1 MSDFNNDI
9 NELARDYR
17 SPSHRQSI
25 QVLTCCL
32 IGFICFLGAY
42 MRIPVLPLLASSI
55 GAGTAQIG
63 LINAAFML
71 SAGILAVPSGFL
83 SDRIGIRPVLIAGLA
98 LMSCASLLIPF
109 CTTPLLLGSIYLV
122 FGMGL
127 SAFTPTMMSSVARAV
142 PRTHVGR
149 AYSWYTT
156 AVYLAM
162 TLGPASGGWLGRVL
176 GIGEVFF
183 VSGGLIVAALVA
195 VLIFLPARVQTAH
208 EDHAEPM
215 ASGIFSNRR
224 LMAALVGTLGGCFG
238 FGMFISFLPLHARAL
253 GLNVGQIG
261 IVFAAQALV
270 NVLLRIP
277 FGHLSDRVDRGLMSG
292 IGLVLCALAVG
303 AVGLAHGMTTLLLCA
318 CILGAGMGVG
328 FTALS
333 ALVVVVMPPNQRGLG
348 LGLYN
353 SCIYLGM
360 MLSSATMGMVI
371 KVADFA
377 TGFFCAG
384 AVTFILAV
392 LFCYLYRDTML
403 SLNMKDQESQDEAG
417 KGEA

>member
-1 MSDFNNDI
+1 MSHNDLDNN
-9 NELARDYR
+9 LAEQYR
-17 SPSHRQSI
+17 TPGHRQSV
-25 QVLTCCL
+25 QVLTCCV

-71 SAGILAVPSGFL
+71 SAGILAVPSGLL
-83 SDRIGIRPVLIAGLA
+83 SDRIGIRPVLITGLA
-98 LMSCASLLIPF
+98 LMSCASLIIPF
-109 CTTPLLLGSIYLV
+109 CDTPLLLGGIYLF

-127 SAFTPTMMSSVARAV
+127 SAFTPTMMSSVARVV
-142 PRTHVGR
+142 PRSHVGR

-162 TLGPASGGWLGRVL
+162 TFGPATGGWFGKAL
-176 GIGEVFF
+176 GIREVFF
-183 VSGGLIVAALVA
+183 VSGGLIVAALIA
-195 VLIFLPARVQTAH
+195 VLLFLPAPEQHHHDEHV
-208 EDHAEPM
+208 DEP
-215 ASGIFSNRR
+215 ASGILSNRR
-224 LMAALVGTLGGCFG
+224 LLAALVGTLGGCFG

-261 IVFAAQALV
+261 IIFAAQALV

-292 IGLVLCALAVG
+292 IGLVLCAHAVG
-303 AVGLAHGMTTLLLCA
+303 AVGLAHGMVTLLICA
-318 CILGAGMGVG
+318 CVLGAGMGIG

-333 ALVVVVMPPNQRGLG
+333 ALVVVVMPPRQRGLG

-360 MLSSATMGMVI
+360 MLSSATMGMII
-371 KVADFA
+371 KAADFA
-377 TGFFCAG
+377 TGFFSAG

-392 LFCYLYRDTML
+392 LFSYLYRDTML
-403 SLNMKDQESQDEAG
+403 SLKTQDQQAPNTTGKDRG
-417 KGEA
+417 

>member
-1 MSDFNNDI
+1 MNDTGI
-9 NELARDYR
+9 NGEELAAQYAPPR
-17 SPSHRQSI
+17 HRHTL

-55 GAGTAQIG
+55 GAGTTEIG

-71 SAGILAVPSGFL
+71 SAGILAVPAGLL
-83 SDRIGIRPVLIAGLA
+83 SDRIGIRPVLLTGLG

-109 CTTPLLLGSIYLV
+109 CGTPLLLGAIYLV

-127 SAFTPTMMSSVARAV
+127 SAFTPTMMSSVAKVV
-142 PRTHVGR
+142 PRSHVGR

-162 TLGPASGGWLGRVL
+162 TIGPASGGWFGRII
-176 GIGEVFF
+176 GIREVFF
-183 VSGGLIVAALVA
+183 VSGGLILLALAA
-195 VLIFLPARVQTAH
+195 VLFFRPGQGEEHHAHADEHPEHLP
-208 EDHAEPM
+208 
-215 ASGIFSNRR
+215 GIFSNRR

-238 FGMFISFLPLHARAL
+238 FGMFISFLPLHARAQ
-253 GLNVGQIG
+253 GLNVGEIG
-261 IVFAAQALV
+261 IVFAAQALM

-277 FGHLSDRVDRGLMSG
+277 FGRLSDRLDRGLMSG
-292 IGLVLCALAVG
+292 TGLIVCAVAVMLTG
-303 AVGLAHGMTTLLLCA
+303 PAHGMAALIACA
-318 CILGAGMGVG
+318 CLLGAGMGVC

-333 ALVVVVMPPNQRGLG
+333 SLVVVVTPPKQRGLG

-371 KVADFA
+371 KRTSFSLGFMVTGAA
-377 TGFFCAG
+377 TFVMALLFFC
-384 AVTFILAV
+384 
-392 LFCYLYRDTML
+392 LYRTVV
-403 SLNMKDQESQDEAG
+403 SAQEKSGA
-417 KGEA
+417 AR

>member
-1 MSDFNNDI
+1 MNDTDNDI
-9 NELARDYR
+9 NDLAREYG
-17 SPSHRQSI
+17 SPNHRQTI
-25 QVLTCCL
+25 QVLACCV

-55 GAGTAQIG
+55 GASTTQIG

-71 SAGILAVPSGFL
+71 SAGVLAVPAGLL
-83 SDRIGIRPVLIAGLA
+83 SDRLGIRPILITGLC

-109 CTTPLLLGSIYLV
+109 SNSALLLAAVYLV

-127 SAFTPTMMSSVARAV
+127 SAFTPTMMASVARAV
-142 PRTHVGR
+142 PHSHVGR

-162 TLGPASGGWLGRVL
+162 TIGPAGGGWFGRVL
-176 GIGEVFF
+176 GMREVFF
-183 VSGGLIVAALVA
+183 VSGGLIILALLA
-195 VLIFLPARVQTAH
+195 VLCFLPGRGEQG
-208 EDHAEPM
+208 HADDPAEQLPT
-215 ASGIFSNRR
+215 GILSNRR
-224 LMAALVGTLGGCFG
+224 LMAALIGTLGGCFG

-261 IVFAAQALV
+261 IVFAAQALM
-270 NVLLRIP
+270 NVVLRIP
-277 FGHLSDRVDRGLMSG
+277 FGHLSDRVDRGLMAG
-292 IGLVLCALAVG
+292 VGLAVCALAVG
-303 AVGLAHGMTTLLLCA
+303 ATGLARGMVTLIACA
-318 CILGAGMGVG
+318 CLLGGGMGIC

-333 ALVVVVMPPNQRGLG
+333 SLVVLVMPPKQRGLG

-371 KVADFA
+371 KRSSFT
-377 TGFFCAG
+377 TGFVSTG
-384 AVTFILAV
+384 VVTFMMAG
-392 LFCYLYRDTML
+392 LFSYLYRDSML
-403 SLNMKDQESQDEAG
+403 SRKTEA
-417 KGEA
+417 

>member
-1 MSDFNNDI
+1 MSDTDLDI
-9 NELARDYR
+9 DLTRQYR
-17 SPSHRQSI
+17 TPGHRQSI
-25 QVLTCCL
+25 QVLTCCV

-71 SAGILAVPSGFL
+71 SAGILAVPSGLL
-83 SDRIGIRPVLIAGLA
+83 SDRIGIRPVLITGLA

-109 CTTPLLLGSIYLV
+109 CYTPLLLGSVYLI

-127 SAFTPTMMSSVARAV
+127 SAFTPTMMSSVARVV
-142 PRTHVGR
+142 PRSHVGR

-162 TLGPASGGWLGRVL
+162 TFGPASGGWFGKAL
-176 GIGEVFF
+176 GIREVFF
-183 VSGGLIVAALVA
+183 VSGGLIVAALAA
-195 VLIFLPARVQTAH
+195 VLCFLPTPQEQPH
-208 EDHAEPM
+208 DEHAEQLPT
-215 ASGIFSNRR
+215 GILANRR
-224 LMAALVGTLGGCFG
+224 LLAALVGTLGGCFG

-261 IVFAAQALV
+261 IIFAAQALV

-277 FGHLSDRVDRGLMSG
+277 FGHLSDRVDRGVMSG

-303 AVGLAHGMTTLLLCA
+303 AAGLAHGMATLLICA
-318 CILGAGMGVG
+318 CVLGAGMGIG

-333 ALVVVVMPPNQRGLG
+333 ALVVVVMPPKQRGLG

-371 KVADFA
+371 KAAGFS
-377 TGFFCAG
+377 TGFFTAG

-392 LFCYLYRDTML
+392 LFSYLYRDSML
-403 SLNMKDQESQDEAG
+403 TLKMQDQQAQR
-417 KGEA
+417 

>member
-1 MSDFNNDI
+1 MSDTNHDSNLNGQFRPPN
-9 NELARDYR
+9 
-17 SPSHRQSI
+17 HRQSI
-25 QVLTCCL
+25 QVLACCV

-71 SAGILAVPSGFL
+71 SAGILAVPSGLL

-109 CTTPLLLGSIYLV
+109 CYTPLLLGAVYLV

-127 SAFTPTMMSSVARAV
+127 SAFTPTMMSSVARVV
-142 PRTHVGR
+142 PRSHVGR

-162 TLGPASGGWLGRVL
+162 TFGPASGGWFGKALGVR
-176 GIGEVFF
+176 EVFF
-183 VSGGLIVAALVA
+183 VSGGLIVAALLA
-195 VLIFLPARVQTAH
+195 VLSFLPRTEEQPH
-208 EDHAEPM
+208 DEHADEVP
-215 ASGIFSNRR
+215 AGILSNRR

-261 IVFAAQALV
+261 VIFAAQALV

-292 IGLVLCALAVG
+292 IGLVLCAHAVG
-303 AVGLAHGMTTLLLCA
+303 AVGLAQGMATLLACA
-318 CILGAGMGVG
+318 CVLGAGMGIG

-333 ALVVVVMPPNQRGLG
+333 ALVVVVMPPKQRGLG

-371 KVADFA
+371 KAADFA
-377 TGFFCAG
+377 TGFFTAG
-384 AVTFILAV
+384 AVTFVLAV
-392 LFCYLYRDTML
+392 LFSYLYRDTMF
-403 SLNMKDQESQDEAG
+403 SLVRKDQ
-417 KGEA
+417 

>member
-1 MSDFNNDI
+1 MSDTDLDI
-9 NELARDYR
+9 DLTRQYR
-17 SPSHRQSI
+17 TPNHRQSI
-25 QVLTCCL
+25 QVLTCCV

-71 SAGILAVPSGFL
+71 SAGILAVPSGLL
-83 SDRIGIRPVLIAGLA
+83 SDRIGIRPVLITGLA

-109 CTTPLLLGSIYLV
+109 CNTALLLGAVYLI

-127 SAFTPTMMSSVARAV
+127 SAFTPTMMSSVARVV
-142 PRTHVGR
+142 PRSHVGR

-162 TLGPASGGWLGRVL
+162 TFGPASGGWFGKAL
-176 GIGEVFF
+176 GIREVFF

-195 VLIFLPARVQTAH
+195 VVCFLPRSEEQH
-208 EDHAEPM
+208 HDEHAEQLPT
-215 ASGIFSNRR
+215 GILSNRR
-224 LMAALVGTLGGCFG
+224 LLAALVGTLGGCFG

-261 IVFAAQALV
+261 IIFAAQALV

-292 IGLVLCALAVG
+292 IGLVLCAHAVG
-303 AVGLAHGMTTLLLCA
+303 AVGLAHGMATLLICA
-318 CILGAGMGVG
+318 CILGAGMGIG

-333 ALVVVVMPPNQRGLG
+333 ALVVVVMPPKQRGLG

-371 KVADFA
+371 KAADFA
-377 TGFFCAG
+377 TGFFTAG

-392 LFCYLYRDTML
+392 LFSYLYRDTML
-403 SLNMKDQESQDEAG
+403 TPANKDQQ
-417 KGEA
+417 K